1 MQEAV
6 NGAPKLALI
15 LFEPRVYSSSW
26 QVPSGS
32 LPEGVELDFQALGKE
47 TISVRQGRQAEASS
61 VHRRVNVPSFFV
73 CLEGMLTLFIR
84 HSQQTVE

>member
-32 LPEGVELDFQALGKE
+32 LPKGVELDFQALGKE
-47 TISVRQGRQAEASS
+47 DGQCPPRPAG
-61 VHRRVNVPSFFV
+61 
-73 CLEGMLTLFIR
+73 
-84 HSQQTVE
+84 